1 MIFFL
6 VFFESHEIYDAI
18 LCRKNWLIFSCYF
31 LKLLV
36 SNESHLINNWMMAL
50 STRARTLKTT
60 TKLWQNV
67 AFGYSS
73 IFTSARAK
81 VKIDHSPYFD
91 ICIMVA
97 LSIRAQVHRMVA
109 CFIAGQHRSN
119 IYNNMWYVREKIGN
133 FHLLHFFSRYSK
145 TKTSHSHYVLY
156 LDENKNTLYWTSYGL
171 YTWLLYIQYMYACIL
186 YIHWYSICICIK
198 YKYFCILY
206 TQYMYTCIHYI
217 HCKYIYIL
225 HWTLGIRWIGCF
237 TNRTKIKA
245 VNKFGTAQQI
255 PITMQIC

>member
-6 VFFESHEIYDAI
+6 VFFESHEIYDPI

-171 YTWLLYIQYMYACIL
+171 YTVYLIIVYTVYVCLYTVYTLIQYMYM
-186 YIHWYSICICIK
+186 
-198 YKYFCILY
+198 YK
-206 TQYMYTCIHYI
+206 
-217 HCKYIYIL
+217 
-225 HWTLGIRWIGCF
+225 
-237 TNRTKIKA
+237 
-245 VNKFGTAQQI
+245 V
-255 PITMQIC
+255 